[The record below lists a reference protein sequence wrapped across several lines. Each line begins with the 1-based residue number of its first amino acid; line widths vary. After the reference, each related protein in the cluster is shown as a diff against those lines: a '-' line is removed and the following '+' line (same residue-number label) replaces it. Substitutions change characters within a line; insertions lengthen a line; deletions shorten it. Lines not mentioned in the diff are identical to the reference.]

1 MALATGFVLAGGHST
16 RLGQDK
22 VLLMWDDGTLL
33 ELALRKLRAV
43 CGEGT
48 SGEDGCEV
56 YICTS
61 RKDLGQYAPVL
72 PDAADAAGPL
82 GGMVAALEATN
93 TDWNLFLP
101 VDLPMVPVEFLTLLL
116 ERARQGTALAVVPFL
131 AGRPQPLCAAYH
143 RDLLPG
149 LRRALREGKYKV
161 IEAVEQAALRPD
173 GTQAMDR
180 LDVTAPEQAAGFLN
194 INTAEDL
201 EQARAQVRAAS
212 GIL

>member
-22 VLLMWDDGTLL
+22 VLLMWDGGTLL
-33 ELALRKLRAV
+33 EVALRKLRAV
-43 CGEGT
+43 CGDGT
-48 SGEDGCEV
+48 NKEDGGGV

-82 GGMVAALEATN
+82 GGIVAALEKTC
-93 TDWNLFLP
+93 TDWGLFLP
-101 VDLPMVPVEFLTLLL
+101 VDLPMVPVVFLSGLL
-116 ERARQGTALAVVPFL
+116 ERAHQGTALAVVPFF

-161 IEAVEQAALRPD
+161 MQAIEQAALRPD
-173 GTQAMDR
+173 GTSAIDR
-180 LDVTAPEQAAGFLN
+180 LDIHAPDQAPWFLN
-194 INTAEDL
+194 INTPEDL
-201 EQARAQVRAAS
+201 EQARAQVRATS